1 MGVVSAL
8 AGLSQPPR
16 STVCLVPEGATQSGV
31 PAAIRELGACSLV
44 HSSVTH
50 PPARVL
56 SAALWPAQWV
66 TRLSGDRSQ
75 LHCSLSEHQ
84 TNVHDS
90 FFFVHFSQL

>member
-50 PPARVL
+50 PPRPSLV
-56 SAALWPAQWV
+56 
-66 TRLSGDRSQ
+66 R
-75 LHCSLSEHQ
+75 CSLACPVGHEA
-84 TNVHDS
+84 VGRP
-90 FFFVHFSQL
+90 FAIALFPF